1 MSCDTLSDWTRKDA
15 RQNLKTMTPP
25 LGLLEF
31 LERSGS
37 AAKAYEIQSDTEQ
50 LNLALGCQED
60 DILTAS
66 LILHPEHAPRITVHP
81 WKCKPELKQH
91 ERRANPM
98 QVYLLTGYLAQWLP
112 PFGLPHLLQ
121 TEIESSVL
129 KSPCLYVPAGLEYG
143 WIAITPEE
151 LVSLTDYAHWSR
163 VFAA

>member
-1 MSCDTLSDWTRKDA
+1 MPR
-15 RQNLKTMTPP
+15 R
-25 LGLLEF
+25 
-31 LERSGS
+31 R
-37 AAKAYEIQSDTEQ
+37 
-50 LNLALGCQED
+50 
-60 DILTAS
+60 ILTAS
-66 LILHPEHAPRITVHP
+66 LILHLEHAPRITVHP

-121 TEIESSVL
+121 TEIEASVL
-129 KSPCLYVPAGLEYG
+129 KSPCLYVPAGMEYG

-151 LVSLTDYAHWSR
+151 LVSLTDYAHWSQ